1 MYIVPMVQT
10 TLKPAKLPRRQ
21 PKAGAMYRGVRLAM
35 PVAQTRFSR
44 EELKRVVHEVFAMT
58 KDAIPSGK

>member
-1 MYIVPMVQT
+1 MVQT
-10 TLKPAKLPRRQ
+10 RLKPAKLPPPQ
-21 PKAGAMYRGVRLAM
+21 PKAGPTYRGVRLAM

-58 KDAIPSGK
+58 KDATSGGK